1 MAVTGKPSYKILDLF
16 CGPKAVARKPIYERY
31 SKLLRSGKILEYT
44 GIDAKIEGKPQPHE
58 KQGHEKQG
66 RLKENFIEKALDLRD
81 PEKLEEQLTEI
92 LGQENLE
99 KFDEIHV
106 HMPPPFLGVNEK
118 GPEALKV
125 IAKFLKPG
133 GFFYHVFQDNSP
145 LINFQAFT
153 PQIESYTKKAFD
165 LQFPKINKIALDAG
179 LKVSRYAV
187 RTPGGGWFTGSSGK
201 KTQERKDKAYNKLVK
216 EYSEW
221 FNQANHIAIM
231 FKPKTRKSK
240 NQETSNLEAEQP
252 PQKTRNNLIKRVK

>member
-1 MAVTGKPSYKILDLF
+1 MVVTGKSPYKILDLF

-31 SKLLRSGKILEYT
+31 SKLLHSGKILEYT
-44 GIDAKIEGKPQPHE
+44 GIDAKIEGKPQPYE
-58 KQGHEKQG
+58 KQGREKQG
-66 RLKENFIEKALDLRD
+66 RLKENFIEKALDLSD
-81 PEKLEEQLTEI
+81 PGKLGKQLTEI
-92 LGQENLE
+92 LGKENLE

-153 PQIESYTKKAFD
+153 PQIGSYTKKAFD

-179 LKVSRYAV
+179 LKVSKYAV
-187 RTPGGGWFTGSSGK
+187 KTPGGGWFTGLSGK
-201 KTQERKDKAYNKLVK
+201 KTQERKDTAYNKLVK

-221 FNQANHIAIM
+221 FDQANHIAIM
-231 FKPKTRKSK
+231 FKPKTRKLETSK
-240 NQETSNLEAEQP
+240 LPENQENQQA
-252 PQKTRNNLIKRVK
+252 